1 MNYWIYFTKNLKGD
15 KGIWA
20 FAALLAIISFLP
32 VFSASSNLAYMPR
45 GSGNTFSYFIKHL
58 VHIFIGFLVVYNI
71 QKIPYHYYRI
81 LSKYILFIIWLLLV
95 YTLFKGTSNDGIN
108 AARWIKVPIVNV
120 SFQTSTFAFLIL
132 MLYVARYLAKIQKIK
147 VSFIDSFKE
156 LWIPVGIT
164 IILILPANF
173 STAFIISI
181 MVFMLVSVTN
191 YSMKHTFYVVMIGL
205 FALFFFYLVSKSFP
219 NPLTSRVTTWENRID
234 RFINKEE
241 QDSDDRYQTE
251 RAKTAIAMG
260 GTTGLGPGKSVQRNF
275 LPQSSSDFIYAIII
289 EEYGLVGGVAIIA
302 LYLLLFFR
310 FIVAI
315 HKSNHFFGKLL
326 VIGLGFPI
334 IFQAFFNMGVAVD
347 LLPVTGQTLP
357 LISSGGTSIWVT
369 CIALGIILNVTKKD
383 EEIAEEI
390 AEEKKRADA
399 LQKLI
404 DKQIQEDEI
413 ALQEGIK
420 KINT

>member
-1 MNYWIYFTKNLKGD
+1 MNYWIYFTKSLKGD

-20 FAALLAIISFLP
+20 FIALLAIISFLP
-32 VFSASSNLAYMPR
+32 VFSASSNLAYMPK
-45 GSGNTFSYFIKHL
+45 GSGNTFTYLLKHSI
-58 VHIFIGFLVVYNI
+58 HIFIGFIVVYNI
-71 QKIPYHYYRI
+71 QKIPYHYYRA
-81 LSKYILFIIWLLLV
+81 LSKYILFIVWLLLLF
-95 YTLFKGTSNDGIN
+95 TLVKGTSDEGVN
-108 AARWIKVPIVNV
+108 AARWIKVPIVNI

-132 MLYVARYLAKIQKIK
+132 MVYVARYLAKIQKIK
-147 VSFIDSFKE
+147 VSFMDSFKE

-164 IILILPANF
+164 ILLILPANF

-205 FALFFFYLVSKSFP
+205 FAMFFFYLVSKAFP
-219 NPLTSRVTTWENRID
+219 NPLTSRVTTWENRIE
-234 RFINKEE
+234 RFINQEE
-241 QDSDDRYQTE
+241 LDPDDSYQVD
-251 RAKTAIAMG
+251 RAKYAIATG

-275 LPQSSSDFIYAIII
+275 LPQSSSDFIFAIII
-289 EEYGLVGGVAIIA
+289 EEYGLVGGIGIII

-315 HKSNHFFGKLL
+315 HKSKHFFGKLL

-334 IFQAFFNMGVAVD
+334 IFQAFFNMGVAVN

-369 CIALGIILNVTKKD
+369 CIAIGIILNVTKKD

-404 DKQIQEDEI
+404 DKQIQEDELS
-413 ALQEGIK
+413 LQEE
-420 KINT
+420 KI